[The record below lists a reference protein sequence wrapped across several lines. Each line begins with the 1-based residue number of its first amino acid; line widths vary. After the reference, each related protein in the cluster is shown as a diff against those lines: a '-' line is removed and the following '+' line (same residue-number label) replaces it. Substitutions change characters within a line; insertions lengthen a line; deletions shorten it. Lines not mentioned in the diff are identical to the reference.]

1 MVDGGSDKVE
11 GTRVTRDSR
20 TDGGIFSGRV
30 FGLDALRA
38 LAVVLVFVFHVFPG
52 SLPGGF
58 LGVDVFFVVSGF
70 LITGLLLD
78 ERRRTGRISLAAFW
92 QRRARR
98 LVPALVLT
106 VLLCTA
112 LATAV
117 GGDVL
122 VGIRRQVVG
131 ALTFTNNWVSIGAG
145 ASYTS
150 DFSPELFAHTW
161 SLGIEEQFYLVWPLL
176 LTGLSMLTVVVARR
190 RGCRARLLVTL
201 ATVATLAGIA
211 SAAAMAVLVG
221 DATAPTRV
229 YYGTDT
235 HLFGLMTGALLAIGV
250 TSRTGGRALA
260 GWRRRRSVR
269 RSAVAVVALG
279 VAGLCAAAASMVW
292 QSTATYRGGLVLVS
306 LVTAAV
312 ILGLLV
318 VPDLSREAERG
329 AMRWVGVRSYGL
341 YLFHWPLFVLASD
354 LLPRWPMGL
363 LGALVVLVSV
373 PLAALS
379 YRYVEEPV
387 RRHGWWPWV
396 RTVTRRLRGLRVPRP
411 TAVRTRVAA
420 VTMSLVVVGAA
431 VGFARAPGATDLDE
445 QIAAGARIAALTM
458 TDDGSADAVA
468 VDGHGT
474 DGSGTDDLPTGS
486 AAAPPQTAPSSGKGT
501 GSAVPGETGTTLPGT
516 AAPPATPSTP
526 PRPVP
531 PTGKHVTV
539 IGDSVTLASAAALTK
554 ALPGVAIDAEV
565 GRQMRSVPAIVRSL
579 RKHSALRTYVVISLG
594 TNSTVDDGLMA
605 DVVRAVGSGHVIVLV
620 NGYGDRPWIGPT
632 NKALRR
638 AAAKYRDVLVADW
651 NSAVAAHPDKIL
663 GPDGIHP
670 LPSQTRVY
678 SDVVTARLHD
688 AEPLSVP

>member
-20 TDGGIFSGRV
+20 TGGGIFSGRV

-92 QRRARR
+92 KRRARR

-176 LTGLSMLTVVVARR
+176 LTGLSVLTVVVARR
-190 RGCRARLLVTL
+190 RGRRARVLVTL
-201 ATVATLAGIA
+201 ATVAALAGIA

-221 DATAPTRV
+221 DATTPTRV

-235 HLFGLMTGALLAIGV
+235 HLFGLMAGALLAIGV
-250 TSRTGGRALA
+250 TSRAGGRVVA
-260 GWRRRRSVR
+260 GWRRRPPVR
-269 RSAVAVVALG
+269 RLAIAVVALG

-292 QSTATYRGGLVLVS
+292 QSTTTYRGGLVLVS

-341 YLFHWPLFVLASD
+341 YLFHWPLFVLASG

-379 YRYVEEPV
+379 YRYVEEPI

-396 RTVTRRLRGLRVPRP
+396 RTVARRLRGLRVPRP
-411 TAVRTRVAA
+411 TAVRTRVAT

-458 TDDGSADAVA
+458 TDDGSAAA
-468 VDGHGT
+468 VDGNGTGSSGTDVPGT
-474 DGSGTDDLPTGS
+474 DGD
-486 AAAPPQTAPSSGKGT
+486 AAPPQTDPSSGEGSGT
-501 GSAVPGETGTTLPGT
+501 SVPGEAGTTPPGAT
-516 AAPPATPSTP
+516 APPATPNAP

-579 RKHSALRTYVVISLG
+579 RKRSALRTYVVISLG

-638 AAAKYRDVLVADW
+638 AADKYANVLVADW
-651 NSAVAAHPDKIL
+651 DRAVSARADKIL

-670 LPSQTRVY
+670 VPSQTHVY
-678 SDVVTARLHD
+678 SDLVTDRLDD
-688 AEPLSVP
+688 AAPLSVP